1 MPSADVLKENKGQK
15 PNLNKHTT
23 NMPSIFGKKDGGGS
37 SGYSSIRKK
46 GKVLCDVVPSSS
58 SSSAPTTSTLAATV
72 KFSETLTLPIPPT
85 KRPKVSASKKNLVHE
100 PIVSTAFGTKDDLGS
115 SRFAIDN
122 NVPQTRQLSTTNVP
136 ATLCQEINELPL
148 FYSKDPNTSLD
159 MKKITQ
165 KFSETI
171 DADLDKPCCSTSI
184 VRNTATFQK
193 TIKKTSSFA
202 GVSAGPSSLSGLTAT
217 PIFHA
222 KKTST
227 KVRLKF
233 SGVGSSLL
241 KQLKRGGGPINKEA
255 IKLKKKKN
263 LKSEAN
269 TKRKKA
275 KVF

>member
-1 MPSADVLKENKGQK
+1 MPS
-15 PNLNKHTT
+15 T
-23 NMPSIFGKKDGGGS
+23 MFGKKDGGGS
-37 SGYSSIRKK
+37 SGYGSIRKK
-46 GKVLCDVVPSSS
+46 GKVLCDVVTSSSLPSSS
-58 SSSAPTTSTLAATV
+58 SSSAPSTSTHAATV
-72 KFSETLTLPIPPT
+72 KFSETQTGPIPPT
-85 KRPKVSASKKNLVHE
+85 KRPKVSASKKNLIHE
-100 PIVSTAFGTKDDLGS
+100 TIASTSFGTKDDFGS
-115 SRFAIDN
+115 SRFAVDN
-122 NVPQTRQLSTTNVP
+122 NATQTRQLSATNVP
-136 ATLCQEINELPL
+136 ATLCQELSDIPL
-148 FYSKDPNTSLD
+148 LYYSKDASTGLD
-159 MKKITQ
+159 MKKMPQ
-165 KFSETI
+165 KYAEI
-171 DADLDKPCCSTSI
+171 VDADLDKPCCSTSI

-202 GVSAGPSSLSGLTAT
+202 GVSTGPSTSIGPTAT

-233 SGVGSSLL
+233 SGVGSGLL
-241 KQLKRGGGPINKEA
+241 KQLKRGGGPINKDG